1 MTNFIPYG
9 RQDVSEEDI
18 TSVVKALKSDFLTQ
32 GPLVPE
38 FEKKISE
45 FCGAEFAVATNSATS
60 ALHIACLSLGV
71 GTGDMVWTSAI
82 TFVASA
88 NCALY
93 CGAKVDFLDVNPDTY
108 NICIDGL
115 KKKLLFAKKTNSLPK
130 VIIPVH
136 LAGQS
141 CDMAEIYELAI
152 KYNFK
157 IIEDASHAIGGHYK
171 NKPIGGCEFSDIT
184 VFSFHPVKI
193 ITSGEGGMA
202 VTNSSTLA
210 SKMNFFRSHGITKE
224 SSKFKISSPGP
235 WYYEQQDL
243 GFNYRMNDI
252 EAALGISQLS
262 KLETFINKRQE
273 IAKYYNNRL
282 AKLPLNLPFQKKETY
297 SSYHLYIICIDNNRT
312 NIDHATAFNFLRK
325 SNIGVN
331 LHYIPVYRHPYFDT
345 HGFDEK
351 NFPVSEHY
359 YKSAI
364 SLPIFSSITRDEQDY
379 VIDILTKIFK

>member
-1 MTNFIPYG
+1 MINFIPYG

-18 TSVVKALKSDFLTQ
+18 SAVIKALKSDFLTQ

-38 FEKKISE
+38 FEKKISK
-45 FCGAEFAVATNSATS
+45 FCGAEFGVATNSATS

-71 GTGDMVWTSAI
+71 GSGDIVWTSAI

-93 CGAKVDFLDVNPDTY
+93 CGAKVDFLDINQDTY
-108 NICIDGL
+108 NICLDSL
-115 KKKLLFAKKTNSLPK
+115 KKKLLLAEKTNTLPK

-141 CDMAEIYELAI
+141 CDMAEIYELAK
-152 KYNFK
+152 KYNFR
-157 IIEDASHAIGGHYK
+157 IIEDASHAIGGYYR

-224 SSKFKISSPGP
+224 SAEFKFSSPGP
-235 WYYEQQDL
+235 WHYEQQYL

-262 KLETFINKRQE
+262 KLETFINKRHE
-273 IAKYYNNRL
+273 IAEYYNNRL

-331 LHYIPVYRHPYFDT
+331 LHYIPVYRHPYFDRY
-345 HGFDEK
+345 GFDES

-359 YKSAI
+359 YRNAI
-364 SLPIFSSITRDEQDY
+364 SLPIFSSITQDEQDY
-379 VIDILTKIFK
+379 VIGILTEIFT